1 MEARSLA
8 NNHTGGQPIKVNNA
22 KSTFLWRM
30 DPQLKKDVD
39 DIAKT
44 KKESL
49 NVFLTNLAIKAVAE
63 VKGNPQAA
71 KTLNLKQAQD
81 EIVKLHRE
89 IQQKQKLLGYMK
101 DTPSKKY
108 RELEEL
114 CVNLGLKEDLSNLE
128 KVTLLLVDYKPDVS
142 DAFTKADLG
151 IFQFILAQMKEA
163 KLKQAEYN
171 AALKQGNNPPEQT
184 KPITGGKELELKH

>member
-1 MEARSLA
+1 MLNLRFFAYGPA
-8 NNHTGGQPIKVNNA
+8 V
-22 KSTFLWRM
+22 
-30 DPQLKKDVD
+30 KKDVD

-89 IQQKQKLLGYMK
+89 IQQKQKLLG
-101 DTPSKKY
+101 
-108 RELEEL
+108 
-114 CVNLGLKEDLSNLE
+114 
-128 KVTLLLVDYKPDVS
+128 
-142 DAFTKADLG
+142 
-151 IFQFILAQMKEA
+151 
-163 KLKQAEYN
+163 
-171 AALKQGNNPPEQT
+171 
-184 KPITGGKELELKH
+184 